1 MPSSQAAP
9 RASGTLAAHYAPQ
22 AKLHLMETAPLQ
34 HALQPGSALRQAVA
48 GRIGIYMRTRP
59 AISAEDAAQP
69 GGAQADGPPQLLL
82 RAMAQDA
89 ARAAQH
95 LFATLRALDDA
106 GAQEIWVEA
115 TPETMEWAG
124 VADRLQRASVA

>member
-1 MPSSQAAP
+1 
-9 RASGTLAAHYAPQ
+9 
-22 AKLHLMETAPLQ
+22 METM
-34 HALQPGSALRQAVA
+34 ALQKALEPGSALRQAVS

-59 AISAEDAAQP
+59 AISAEAAAQP
-69 GGAQADGPPQLLL
+69 HGATADGPPQLLL
-82 RAMAQDA
+82 RAMPQDA

-124 VADRLQRASVA
+124 VADRLQRASVAAVKAP